1 MNVWSMAWRNV
12 ARNRRRSLL
21 TGGVVVFGFASFALA
36 GGFMAQS
43 LEGLRD
49 GTIRSGTGHIQI
61 ADPAAFAPGADGSL
75 EHPLRQAADVETL
88 LRSDFDVAEVLPRL
102 EFSGLLTNGS
112 RSVPFLG
119 VGLDPAPEARTMDH
133 PKTLVEGRWLRDRN
147 ERAVILGTGLASS
160 LGLKVGDTATILATT
175 RDGTL
180 NAVDATVA
188 GLADLPIKELD
199 DRYLAT
205 TLGLA
210 SDLLVAGGSVTK
222 MVVVLNDT
230 GRTAQALRRIRE
242 NLRVRSIPAAA
253 KGWEELA
260 PFYRQVRLLYA
271 GIFGFMGIILVVVV
285 LLAAANTMLMAAAE
299 RTREIG
305 TLRAL
310 GTRAAFIRRLFLAE
324 GIVLAA
330 VGCVA
335 GALFSL
341 LLRVALNHS
350 GIMLPPP
357 PGATH
362 GMPLHVRFY
371 AMAYGAGGV
380 AMLATLALASWIPAR
395 RASRMPIIEAL
406 AHV

>member
-21 TGGVVVFGFASFALA
+21 TGGVVMFGFASFALA

-49 GTIRSGTGHIQI
+49 GTIRSGTGHIQV
-61 ADPAAFAPGADGSL
+61 ADPATFAPGADGSL
-75 EHPLRQAADVETL
+75 EHPLPRAADVEAV
-88 LRSDFDVAEVLPRL
+88 LRSDADVTEVLPRL
-102 EFSGLLTNGS
+102 EFTGLLTNGV

-119 VGLDPAPEARTMDH
+119 VGLDPGPEARTMDH

-147 ERAVILGTGLASS
+147 ERAAILGTGLAAS
-160 LGLKVGDTATILATT
+160 LGLKVGDTATILSTT

-180 NAVDATVA
+180 NAVDATIA

-205 TLGLA
+205 SLGLA
-210 SDLLVAGGSVTK
+210 SDLLAAGGAVTK
-222 MVVVLNDT
+222 LVVVLDDT
-230 GRTAQALRRIRE
+230 GRTAPALARVRE
-242 NLRVRSIPAAA
+242 NLKARGIPVAAR
-253 KGWEELA
+253 GWEDLA

-271 GIFGFMGIILVVVV
+271 GIFGFMGIVLVVVV

-310 GTRAAFIRRLFLAE
+310 GTRAAVIRRLFLAE
-324 GIVLAA
+324 GIVIAA
-330 VGCVA
+330 AGCAA
-335 GALFSL
+335 GALLSL
-341 LLRVALNHS
+341 LLRLALNHS
-350 GIMLPPP
+350 GIVLPPP

-362 GMPLHVRFY
+362 GTPLHVRVY
-371 AMAYGAGGV
+371 AVAYLAGGG
-380 AMLATLALASWIPAR
+380 AMLATLAIASWFPAR
-395 RASRMPIIEAL
+395 RASRMAIVEAL